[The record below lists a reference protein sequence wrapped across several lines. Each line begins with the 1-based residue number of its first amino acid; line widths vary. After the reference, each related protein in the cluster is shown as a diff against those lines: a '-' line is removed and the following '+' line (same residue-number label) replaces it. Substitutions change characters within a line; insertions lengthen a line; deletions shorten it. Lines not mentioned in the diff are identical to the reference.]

1 MSDKMYASVRML
13 ELDKIYE
20 KGYLFYC
27 GRVVNKISENE
38 YGTGVFVR
46 KEDIRKIIRDLAK
59 DIGEE
64 ERKILG
70 DVLKNMKE
78 RGEKESDK

>member
-1 MSDKMYASVRML
+1 MSDKRYASIRVL
-13 ELDKIYE
+13 ELDQIKE
-20 KGYLFYC
+20 KGYLFYS
-27 GRVVNKISENE
+27 GRVINKISGNE
-38 YGTGVFVR
+38 YGTCVVVR

-59 DIGEE
+59 DTGEE

-78 RGEKESDK
+78 REEKDSDK